1 MKLTVGKTDNTIVSN
16 VAQHRVIEIPAESNA
31 KDRPPPLARIPSHA
45 DLRREIQIRLA
56 LAPAQPRNIAYGVQ
70 RTNARQIRICAPSI
84 TDVLQSVGER
94 EIGASLPAILRV
106 SLNASIAHAAAG
118 GS

>member
-1 MKLTVGKTDNTIVSN
+1 IIEHVTEHGVV
-16 VAQHRVIEIPAESNA
+16 VIQADSTA
-31 KDRPPPLARIPSHA
+31 KDRPPTLARIPSHA

-70 RTNARQIRICAPSI
+70 RTNARQIRIWPPSI

-94 EIGASLPAILRV
+94 EIGASLPAILSV
-106 SLNASIAHAAAG
+106 NLNTSMTDAASRR
-118 GS
+118 SER